1 MDYLHWGVSQIIV
14 TNASRNK
21 YYKPNSSKNH
31 REMELS
37 RPTPFELEKLAED
50 FETKSAQHVLRWA
63 LETYAGKIALASSFG
78 AEDVVIIDMMHKIV
92 NSKAKVFTLDTGR
105 LNQETYDV
113 IDAIK
118 TRYGIEIEVYFPD
131 QFDVE
136 GMLRAHSMNLMY
148 ESVENRKLCCE
159 IRKVRPLNRALMN
172 LDGWITGLRRDQV
185 STRGSTK
192 KVEIDGS
199 HGGIIKVNPLADW
212 TFEKVWD
219 YIKENDIPY
228 NKLHDAG
235 YPSIGCAPCTRAVGP
250 GEDRRS
256 GRWWWENASNKE
268 CGLHFDP
275 TVRKKRAE

>member
-1 MDYLHWGVSQIIV
+1 M
-14 TNASRNK
+14 
-21 YYKPNSSKNH
+21 
-31 REMELS
+31 S

-136 GMLRAHSMNLMY
+136 G
-148 ESVENRKLCCE
+148 
-159 IRKVRPLNRALMN
+159 
-172 LDGWITGLRRDQV
+172 
-185 STRGSTK
+185 
-192 KVEIDGS
+192 
-199 HGGIIKVNPLADW
+199 
-212 TFEKVWD
+212 
-219 YIKENDIPY
+219 
-228 NKLHDAG
+228 
-235 YPSIGCAPCTRAVGP
+235 
-250 GEDRRS
+250 
-256 GRWWWENASNKE
+256 
-268 CGLHFDP
+268 
-275 TVRKKRAE
+275 